1 MVFFPC
7 SAILDKDEDTDSGMQ
22 SRSTDGEVPPLIVPP
37 IIPGIMPPIMT
48 VIDVKTDSIF
58 NVEIQDSE
66 YCNNRYVLAIYY

>member
-7 SAILDKDEDTDSGMQ
+7 SAILDKDEDMDSGML

-37 IIPGIMPPIMT
+37 IISGIVPPIMT

-58 NVEIQDSE
+58 NVQIPDSE
-66 YCNNRYVLAIYY
+66 DCNNRYVLN